1 MDCSCFIEKVFVF
14 LLLFLLPAGCSTRQ
28 KVLSLPYF
36 KRKEMAEVRKTTR
49 TPKTV
54 KAKPVDEYG
63 HLQPQAPEL
72 EEAVLGAL
80 MIEKDAYSLV
90 SEILR
95 PESFYEHRHQLIYQA
110 ITALA
115 LRQQPVDILTVA
127 EQLRST
133 GDLDEVGGPFY
144 ITQLSGKVA
153 SSAHIEYHAQI
164 VHEKYLRREM
174 ILGFNKLLACSLDE
188 TMDIDDSLV
197 DAHNLLDRL
206 EGEFGH
212 NNHMRDM
219 DELMTATMV
228 EAEGRI
234 ANNKNGV
241 TGLPTGL
248 ADLDRMTSGLQK
260 GELVVVAARPGVGK
274 TAFALHMARSAA
286 MAGYA
291 VAVYSL
297 EMQGERLADRW
308 LTAVSEISARHWR
321 SGTVSQQ
328 ELVEARTTAADL
340 KRLPIHVD
348 DSTSVN
354 MEHIRSSARLLQSQ
368 HACDAI
374 IIDYLQLC
382 DMTTGQNNRNREQE
396 VAQATRKAKLLAKE
410 LNVPVVLLSQLNR
423 ESENRPAG
431 RPELAH
437 LRESGAIE
445 QDADVVML
453 LYRPALAR
461 VTTDRESGYP
471 TEGLGV
477 VIIAKQRNG
486 ETGNVYFRHNP
497 EMTKITEYVPPL
509 EYMLKHAK

>member
-1 MDCSCFIEKVFVF
+1 MKINQRLTLCFS
-14 LLLFLLPAGCSTRQ
+14 LLFCLLSISYASAQQLNISGVVISSEDNEPLIGA
-28 KVLSLPYF
+28 
-36 KRKEMAEVRKTTR
+36 
-49 TPKTV
+49 TV
-54 KAKPVDEYG
+54 SVKGNPTKGV
-63 HLQPQAPEL
+63 
-72 EEAVLGAL
+72 
-80 MIEKDAYSLV
+80 
-90 SEILR
+90 
-95 PESFYEHRHQLIYQA
+95 
-110 ITALA
+110 IT
-115 LRQQPVDILTVA
+115 DING
-127 EQLRST
+127 Q
-133 GDLDEVGGPFY
+133 F
-144 ITQLSGKVA
+144 QLSVETGTKMLVV
-153 SSAHIEYHAQI
+153 SYVGMKTQEIR
-164 VHEKYLRREM
+164 VPRREKELK
-174 ILGFNKLLACSLDE
+174 IVLIPE

-241 TGLPTGL
+241 TDLPTGL

>member
-1 MDCSCFIEKVFVF
+1 MNTENRVS
-14 LLLFLLPAGCSTRQ
+14 
-28 KVLSLPYF
+28 
-36 KRKEMAEVRKTTR
+36 
-49 TPKTV
+49 
-54 KAKPVDEYG
+54 
-63 HLQPQAPEL
+63 PQAPEI
-72 EEAVLGAL
+72 EEAIIGACL
-80 MIEKDAYSLV
+80 IEQGAIPLV
-90 SEILR
+90 ADKLR
-95 PESFYEHRHQLIYQA
+95 PEMFYVLRHQVIYAA
-110 ITALA
+110 ILA
-115 LRQQPVDILTVA
+115 MYHAGIKIDILTVKEELSHRGKLEEA
-127 EQLRST
+127 
-133 GDLDEVGGPFY
+133 GGPFG
-144 ITQLSGKVA
+144 ITQLSSKVA
-153 SSAHIEYHAQI
+153 TSAHIEYHAQI
-164 VHEKYLRREM
+164 V
-174 ILGFNKLLACSLDE
+174 LLAYSLDE

-297 EMQGERLADRW
+297 EMQGERLADRR